1 MYAQTPFP
9 IGPFISRGEH
19 PRVRYYEGSAQPF
32 VARRRGGRRWF
43 TRRAR

>member
-1 MYAQTPFP
+1 MYVQTPFP
-9 IGPFISRGEH
+9 IGPFTSRGEH

-32 VARRRGGRRWF
+32 VSRRRGGRRWF